1 MSDAAEPLG
10 PPMLATL
17 SERLPSGGGWAFEI
31 KWDGFRAL
39 ARAGTRT
46 PRLVSRGAKDL
57 GPRFPPVLRAL
68 PGAVEGTT
76 AVLDGEVCALDEQGR
91 PSFSAMQQ
99 GSGPLRYFVF
109 DILELGGESLVD
121 RPLRER
127 QAVLAEVLHEGEVV
141 RRSEVFTDG
150 EALLAAAREQ
160 GLEGVMAKR
169 LSSPYRPGI
178 RNRDWLK
185 VKARQSQEMVIA
197 GYTRGHGRRQGGLG
211 ALVLGVR
218 RGTDLVW
225 AGNCGTG
232 FGERERRRLEDLL
245 RPLERPTP
253 PFAAAPRMPRVRRD
267 DVTWVEPE
275 LVCEV
280 EFSEWTH
287 DGRLRAPSYQ
297 GLRDDKPAEE
307 VRREMPVELEL
318 GEGRR
323 RLQLKNL
330 DKVFWP
336 DEGITKGDLVD
347 YYRQIAPTL
356 VPHLA
361 GRPFTMK
368 RFPDGI
374 AGQSFFQKDAPKHMP
389 EWIRTAAFP
398 ATSRDGKRVR
408 TINYPLVDD
417 ELALLW
423 MAGMGC
429 IDMNAWYSRVDK
441 ADRPD
446 FVLFD
451 LDPSEGASFADCVRV
466 AHLVHEALGALG
478 LEALVKT
485 SGSKGI
491 HVIAPIVRRHTYAE
505 TRAFAEGVAG
515 ALERLHPGLVTT
527 EWSKA
532 KRRGIL
538 IDANQNG
545 QGRTIA
551 SVYSVRPRP
560 GAPVSTPLRWDEL
573 TEDIDPRD
581 FTMAV
586 VLDRVS
592 RHGDL
597 MEPALHAKQGLGKAL
612 RALAS

>member
-1 MSDAAEPLG
+1 
-10 PPMLATL
+10 
-17 SERLPSGGGWAFEI
+17 
-31 KWDGFRAL
+31 
-39 ARAGTRT
+39 
-46 PRLVSRGAKDL
+46 
-57 GPRFPPVLRAL
+57 
-68 PGAVEGTT
+68 
-76 AVLDGEVCALDEQGR
+76 
-91 PSFSAMQQ
+91 
-99 GSGPLRYFVF
+99 
-109 DILELGGESLVD
+109 
-121 RPLRER
+121 
-127 QAVLAEVLHEGEVV
+127 
-141 RRSEVFTDG
+141 
-150 EALLAAAREQ
+150 
-160 GLEGVMAKR
+160 
-169 LSSPYRPGI
+169 
-178 RNRDWLK
+178 
-185 VKARQSQEMVIA
+185 MVIA

-398 ATSRDGKRVR
+398 ATSRDGRRVR

-612 RALAS
+612 RALA